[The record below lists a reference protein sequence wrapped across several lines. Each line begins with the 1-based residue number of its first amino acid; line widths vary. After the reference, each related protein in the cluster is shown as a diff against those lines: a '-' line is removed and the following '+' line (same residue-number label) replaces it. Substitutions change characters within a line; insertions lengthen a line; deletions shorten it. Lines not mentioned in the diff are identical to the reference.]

1 MTVYSIKIPFKSES
15 DTARLRAVIEA
26 DLAACET
33 IEVHDDGK
41 DIVGYFVRQEEWET
55 DVILVTSETEKYLT
69 VEVGAPCD
77 RAPEAIAEHVP
88 PLVGALFR
96 EKQFPIRP
104 EYLTSLGEP
113 IPMNL
118 SAHFRDKCIEMMRGN
133 GQGALPMVYVSR
145 LSTREGNGFVVD
157 PRCLAETCVGLACVV
172 TGETGSAAYALKEQT
187 NSRNVFN
194 GYIAVYLPHTEKY
207 TVVKRK
213 DGETEESICFRVFDI
228 VRKWHISSAS
238 ENEYS
243 RSRLLTLR
251 DGDEARQLRSSL
263 ERDIDAAAAANREL
277 EQTLEALQTE
287 IDRLKQENYQFQMRC
302 DSMSAGKNKEA
313 EQGLLTSCGVR
324 QAHPEEEHDLIVAAV
339 TLYEKNALSG
349 TRAKKLA
356 AAVLE
361 KNPYRNKEKY
371 GKEMYEDLRRIFK
384 ESPEINA
391 AAESEL
397 RKWDFVL
404 ERNAGHNQLVYTVTG
419 DTFTMSCSPGS
430 QNVAEKR
437 VKEIRGRISVYRQ

>member
-41 DIVGYFVRQEEWET
+41 DIVGYHVRQDEWET
-55 DVILVTSETEKYLT
+55 DVILVDSETEKYMT

-77 RAPEAIAEHVP
+77 RAPKEIAEHVP

-104 EYLTSLGEP
+104 DYLTSLGEP
-113 IPMNL
+113 VPMDL
-118 SAHFRDKCIEMMRGN
+118 SDNFRDKCIEMMRGG
-133 GQGALPMVYVSR
+133 GQGALPLVYVSR
-145 LSTREGNGFVVD
+145 LSAREGNGFLVD
-157 PRCLAETCVGLACVV
+157 PQRLAETCVGLACVV
-172 TGETGSAAYALKEQT
+172 TGETGSAAYALKKQT
-187 NSRNVFN
+187 GGRNVFN
-194 GYIAVYLPHTEKY
+194 GYIAVYLPHTDKY
-207 TVVKRK
+207 TTVKPE
-213 DGETEESICFRVFDI
+213 DGETAESICFRVFDI

-251 DGDEARQLRSSL
+251 DGDEVRQLRASL
-263 ERDIDAAAAANREL
+263 ERDIDATAAKNREL
-277 EQTLEALQTE
+277 KQKLEAQQTE
-287 IDRLKQENYQFQMRC
+287 INSLKQENYQLRMRC
-302 DSMSAGKNKEA
+302 ESMSAGKNKEA

-324 QAHPEEEHDLIVAAV
+324 QAHEWEEYDLLV
-339 TLYEKNALSG
+339 TALTRYEKNAQPD

-356 AAVLE
+356 AALLE
-361 KNPYRNKEKY
+361 KNPCRNYEKY
-371 GKEMYEDLRRIFK
+371 GKEMYEALRRIFR

-397 RKWDFVL
+397 RKWGFVF
-404 ERNAGHNQLVYTVTG
+404 ERNAGHNQLVHTVTG
-419 DTFTMSCSPGS
+419 DKFTMSCSPGS

-437 VKEIRGRISVYRQ
+437 VKEIRGRMSVY